1 MESEPLGLD
10 RLSKYAHV
18 YNRPKGATT
27 GNGGY
32 SASKIIFGM
41 RVIQSQSLPI
51 QQATF
56 QRSNMAIP
64 IVMQADKL
72 RPPRYPS
79 HHSFSALEP

>member
-27 GNGGY
+27 GNRGY

-51 QQATF
+51 Q
-56 QRSNMAIP
+56 
-64 IVMQADKL
+64 
-72 RPPRYPS
+72 
-79 HHSFSALEP
+79 